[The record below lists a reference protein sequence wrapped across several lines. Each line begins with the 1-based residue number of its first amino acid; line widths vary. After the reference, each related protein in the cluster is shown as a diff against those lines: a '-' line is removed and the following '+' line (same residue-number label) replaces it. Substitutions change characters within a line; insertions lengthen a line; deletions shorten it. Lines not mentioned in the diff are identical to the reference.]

1 MRMTRKAPFGLA
13 MLLGLTA
20 ILTTFAAIAD
30 DTPEPPEPIPGQ
42 LLIASAA
49 MQDPRFFQ
57 SVILLLRHDRNG
69 AFGIII
75 NRPIGK
81 QRLAALL
88 RDADNAAQE
97 DSTIEGGIEV
107 FLGGPVQQH
116 LGFLIHSPE
125 YRRPET
131 IAVDDAVVITA
142 SKEALRDLGHHQGPA
157 KYLFAVGYAG
167 WGAGQLQGE
176 VARRDWFTTP
186 AEPAL
191 IFDADRGNLWE
202 TALARRTRDL

>member
-1 MRMTRKAPFGLA
+1 MRMIRKAPLGLA
-13 MLLGLTA
+13 ILLGLTA
-20 ILTTFAAIAD
+20 ILMTFTATAD
-30 DTPEPPEPIPGQ
+30 DTPDAPEPLPGQ
-42 LLIASAA
+42 LLIALAA
-49 MQDPRFFQ
+49 TQDPRFFH

-88 RDADNAAQE
+88 RDADNGAQE
-97 DSTIEGGIEV
+97 DGTIESGIEV

-116 LGFLIHSPE
+116 LGFLIHSPD

-131 IAVDDAVVITA
+131 MAVDDAVAITA

-176 VARRDWFTTP
+176 IARRDWFTTP

-191 IFDADRGNLWE
+191 IFDADRGTLWE